1 MLNLLRKIL
10 TAPQFLVTFSKA
22 HQRDILCYVML
33 CYVIYSLLA
42 IEMSQIKMNIQTPMV
57 GYFNPSVEGSQDVRE
72 PKSLEEFIEVG
83 FKV

>member
-1 MLNLLRKIL
+1 MLCYVMLCHVMLCY
-10 TAPQFLVTFSKA
+10 VM
-22 HQRDILCYVML
+22 LCYVML

-72 PKSLEEFIEVG
+72 PKSLEKFIEVG